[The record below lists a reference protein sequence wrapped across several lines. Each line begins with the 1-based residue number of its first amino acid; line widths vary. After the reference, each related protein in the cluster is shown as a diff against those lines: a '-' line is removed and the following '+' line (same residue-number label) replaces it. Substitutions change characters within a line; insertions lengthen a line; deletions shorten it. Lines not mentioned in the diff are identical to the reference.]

1 MARQYDFTKGNI
13 SKQLIL
19 FSWPI
24 LLANLL
30 QTYYQV
36 VDSLWIGNL
45 LVAKSLVA
53 VAISGSIIFTLLS
66 FIIGLN
72 NAALTI
78 LSQQK
83 GRKDESGL
91 KSYLNAFVFILIL
104 LSLAISI
111 VGFFFAEQLLYLL
124 QTPDDILVLAKAYL
138 QIKFIFVLF
147 LFCYY
152 FFITD
157 FCIFIDFNITLS
169 FFFYVIYNT

>member
-1 MARQYDFTKGNI
+1 YLVYDQYYVLETLIIFNSISSLLYIVIILSCGKINDNKSRCKNMARQYDFTKGNI

-30 QTYYQV
+30 QTSYQV

-45 LVAKSLVA
+45 LGAKSLGA
-53 VAISGSIIFTLLS
+53 VAISGAIIFTLLS

-104 LSLAISI
+104 
-111 VGFFFAEQLLYLL
+111 
-124 QTPDDILVLAKAYL
+124 
-138 QIKFIFVLF
+138 
-147 LFCYY
+147 
-152 FFITD
+152 
-157 FCIFIDFNITLS
+157 
-169 FFFYVIYNT
+169 

>member
-1 MARQYDFTKGNI
+1 
-13 SKQLIL
+13 
-19 FSWPI
+19 
-24 LLANLL
+24 
-30 QTYYQV
+30 
-36 VDSLWIGNL
+36 IGNL
-45 LVAKSLVA
+45 LGAKSLGA
-53 VAISGSIIFTLLS
+53 VAISGAIIFTLLS

-124 QTPDDILVLAKAYL
+124 QKLDYIFVLAKWSLLINFIVILFFFCYIFISTVLRAFGDSKSPL
-138 QIKFIFVLF
+138 RFIFVAVILYIVLDPLF
-147 LFCYY
+147 IAVFKL
-152 FFITD
+152 
-157 FCIFIDFNITLS
+157 
-169 FFFYVIYNT
+169 